1 MTKGKASE
9 AQRRATKKWEKN
21 NSERMKYLRNR
32 TVARTFVRHYADDE
46 DVAELLEIYKKENP
60 NSKKEEVWG
69 LLLSYV
75 GNVWATHSTILKFN
89 HT

>member
-32 TVARTFVRHYADDE
+32 TVARTFVRHYAGEE
-46 DVAELLEIYKKENP
+46 DLQELIEIFNKENKNAKKE
-60 NSKKEEVWG
+60 G
-69 LLLSYV
+69 
-75 GNVWATHSTILKFN
+75 
-89 HT
+89 

>member
-32 TVARTFVRHYADDE
+32 TAARTFVRHYADDE

-60 NSKKEEVWG
+60 NSKKEEV
-69 LLLSYV
+69 
-75 GNVWATHSTILKFN
+75 
-89 HT
+89 